1 MRIAFDIGGTFTDV
15 LALSSDR
22 RLATAKVLSLI
33 DKVGDDIVACL
44 KELNPEGKVDQFIH
58 GTTICSNAVIEN
70 KLAKTGLIVTRG
82 FRDVL
87 PMRDQRGPSSPTVNW
102 RAPDP
107 LVDRTL
113 CLEVNERVLANGK
126 VDRAL
131 DEADVMAAINAF
143 KGAGVEAVAVCL
155 INSYLNPE
163 HERRIGELLA
173 KHSPN
178 TVVCLS
184 CDISPEVREYP
195 RASTTVI
202 NAALTPVVVRYVDRL
217 EARLSAHS
225 RDGGGIQI
233 MQSNGGIM
241 TSRFARRRPVYMVE
255 SGPAAGV
262 LAAARFA
269 SEAKLP
275 HVISFDMGGTTAKA
289 CLIRN
294 GVPLEKAQVS
304 IGAASTAG
312 GWSQD
317 LGHVVRVPSIDLVE
331 VGAGGGSIAWIEGGV
346 LRVGPHSAGAD
357 PGPVCYGRGGREPTV
372 TDANV
377 VLGSISPMA
386 IGQGRLAIDREAALA
401 AFERLGSALGV
412 DALHAAFGVTEV
424 ANAVMMRALRA
435 VSVERGFDAREFVL
449 MAFGGAGPIHAAALA
464 ESIGIRQVLV
474 PSFPGLFSALGLL
487 LADYR
492 VDHIASLGRPLDS
505 LGSADIIA
513 RLRALEEEARADLER
528 SGVPAAGGHAN
539 EVRFE
544 RKVDVRYAHQITEL
558 SLAAPDE
565 LLNDALRDT
574 LRTQFVAAH
583 EREFGFPGRGE
594 IVLVNLRLRAIA
606 PGEPLQLSE
615 VAALSVSNAPAPS
628 MTKRRIYFGPQHGMH
643 EVAVCSRAMIT
654 DARTGPLVVEEPDT
668 TVVVPPGWSVR
679 RDAAGTLVLDRQ
691 G

>member
-44 KELNPEGKVDQFIH
+44 NELNPEGKVDQFIH

-70 KLAKTGLIVTRG
+70 KVAKTGLIVTRG

-87 PMRDQRGPSSPTVNW
+87 PMRDQRGPSSPTINW
-102 RAPDP
+102 RAPEP

-113 CLEVNERVLANGK
+113 CLEVNERVLATGK
-126 VDRAL
+126 VDRTL
-131 DEADVMAAINAF
+131 DEQDVLAAINAF
-143 KGAGVEAVAVCL
+143 KRAGVEAVAVCL
-155 INSYLNPE
+155 INSYLNAR

-173 KHSPN
+173 QHAPGM
-178 TVVCLS
+178 VVCLS

-202 NAALTPVVVRYVDRL
+202 NAALTPVVARYLDRL
-217 EARLSAHS
+217 EERLAGHS
-225 RDGGGIQI
+225 RDGAIKI

-241 TSRFARRRPVYMVE
+241 TSRYARRRPVYMVE

-269 SEAKLP
+269 AEARLP
-275 HVISFDMGGTTAKA
+275 NVISFDMGGTTAKA
-289 CLIRN
+289 CLIRG

-346 LRVGPHSAGAD
+346 LRVGPHSAGAE
-357 PGPVCYGRGGREPTV
+357 PGPVCYGRGGTQPTV

-377 VLGSISPMA
+377 VLGAISPKA
-386 IGQGRLAIDREAALA
+386 IGQGRLAIDREAAYK
-401 AFERLGSALGV
+401 AFEGLGNQLGV
-412 DALHAAFGVTEV
+412 DPMHAAFGVTEV

-505 LGSADIIA
+505 LSSDDIIG
-513 RLRALEEEARADLER
+513 RMRALENEARDDLER
-528 SGVPAAGGHAN
+528 SGVATGN
-539 EVRFE
+539 VRFE
-544 RKVDVRYAHQITEL
+544 RKIDLRYGHQITEL
-558 SLAAPDE
+558 TLPTGPDM
-565 LLNDALRDT
+565 LNHGLQDALRV
-574 LRTQFVAAH
+574 QFVAAH
-583 EREFGFPGRGE
+583 EREYGFPGRGE
-594 IVLVNLRLRAIA
+594 IILVNLRLRAVV
-606 PGEPLQLSE
+606 PGEPLQLSDL
-615 VAALSVSNAPAPS
+615 AAMGERNAPAPA
-628 MTKRRIYFGPQHGMH
+628 MTKRHLYFGPHHGMH
-643 EVAVCSRAMIT
+643 EVPVCARASIT
-654 DARTGPLVVEEPDT
+654 APRPGPLVVEEPDT
-668 TVVVPPGWSVR
+668 TVVVPPGWSVS
-679 RDAAGTLVLDRQ
+679 RDTAGTLVLDK